1 MVMDKYDIIWET
13 FQDDLIETRKSLL
26 KEKLFADVTLVSD
39 DMTKILAHRTVL
51 SSASSVFKQLL
62 MLSHDHGHPVLFL
75 RGVKHEDLQYIVEFI
90 YSGQVSL
97 PEERVQ
103 HFIDSA
109 QDLGISSMEK
119 QDTMKKLNSKRQHL
133 RDTDNWTV
141 VSTSSTPTSK
151 KLPSLNYQKSEK
163 VEAEVPKLESNESE
177 GIFYCKVCDYKT
189 KENCHLKI
197 HVRRNHTKT
206 KHSSILSKFSC
217 GKCSYT
223 NVMKDR
229 LEMHRIESH
238 QQK

>member
-1 MVMDKYDIIWET
+1 MHNK
-13 FQDDLIETRKSLL
+13 
-26 KEKLFADVTLVSD
+26 KLFSDVTLVSD

-90 YSGQVSL
+90 YLGQVSL
-97 PEERVQ
+97 PEERVKL
-103 HFIDSA
+103 FIDSA

-119 QDTMKKLNSKRQHL
+119 QDTTKKPEAILQHL
-133 RDTDNWTV
+133 RHTDNWTLE
-141 VSTSSTPTSK
+141 STSTPTKELS
-151 KLPSLNYQKSEK
+151 SSNYQKSEK
-163 VEAEVPKLESNESE
+163 VEPEEPKLKSE
-177 GIFYCKVCDYKT
+177 GAFSCKVCDYKT
-189 KENCHLKI
+189 KENSQLMI
-197 HVRRNHTKT
+197 HVGRNHTKS
-206 KHSSILSKFSC
+206 KYSSIIAKFSC

-223 NVMKDR
+223 NVRKDR

>member
-1 MVMDKYDIIWET
+1 MVKDKYNIIWET
-13 FQDDLIETRKSLL
+13 FQDDLIETRKTLHN
-26 KEKLFADVTLVSD
+26 KKLFSDVTLVSA

-90 YSGQVSL
+90 YLGQVSL
-97 PEERVQ
+97 PEERVK

-119 QDTMKKLNSKRQHL
+119 QDTTKKSEAMLQHL
-133 RDTDNWTV
+133 RHTDNWT
-141 VSTSSTPTSK
+141 
-151 KLPSLNYQKSEK
+151 
-163 VEAEVPKLESNESE
+163 LESTEEPKFMGE
-177 GIFYCKVCDYKT
+177 GAFSCKVCDYKT
-189 KENCHLKI
+189 KENSQLMI
-197 HVRRNHTKT
+197 HVGRNHTKS
-206 KHSSILSKFSC
+206 KYSSIIAKFSC

-223 NVMKDR
+223 NVRKDR